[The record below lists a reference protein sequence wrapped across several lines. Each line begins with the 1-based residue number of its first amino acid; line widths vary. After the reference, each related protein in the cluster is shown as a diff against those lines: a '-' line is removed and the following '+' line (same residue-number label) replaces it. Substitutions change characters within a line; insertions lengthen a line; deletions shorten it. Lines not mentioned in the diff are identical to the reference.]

1 MRPDRIPGSTYRLQF
16 NAGFTF
22 RQAIAI
28 LDYLQDLGVT
38 DVYASPISRARRG
51 STHGYDVTDP
61 GEINP
66 EIGTPDD
73 FEHFAAMLRD
83 RRMGLLID
91 IVPNH
96 MAASL
101 ENDWWFDLLARGPS
115 SPAAR
120 HFDVDWTPAGGRGG
134 LRNRLLLPVL
144 GRPYGEVLE
153 AREIRVTL
161 DDEDGF
167 SIRYF
172 DHRFPMSAAS
182 LRLLAIW
189 LREEI
194 DEPDASR
201 SLSLL
206 AAEEDPR
213 AVADGILAVAPPKS
227 AHRRA
232 LRRLVSRVNSGRHTT
247 PSFSELDRLL
257 DLQHYRLSFWRLASA
272 ELNYRRFFDISELA
286 GLRVEERETFE
297 AVHRLPLELAR
308 RGIATGLRIDHV
320 DGLRDP
326 VGYLERLQDA
336 LPGKHF
342 YVVIE
347 KIFAIDEPMRPEFV
361 ASGTT
366 GYEFLNSINRPFV
379 DPSGLEQIDR
389 FYREFTDR
397 PFTFSNVVYRMK
409 RVAIKRLLPG
419 ELNRLAARC
428 ASLAARDRVGRD
440 ITFSDLRRAL
450 IEISACLPVY
460 RTYIRDGSPA
470 RADRALIEGAARA
483 AKELNPSVLHP
494 AIEFVSKSLQLQLSE
509 ESEPQKEDWV
519 DLVMRWQQFTGP
531 AMAKGF
537 EDTALYRA
545 NRLIAL
551 NEVGSDPDPG
561 PEFFTIEAFHEAAQA
576 RIERMPHTLNASSTH
591 DTKRSEDVRA
601 RIDALSEV
609 PDRWIRLVKQW
620 HQWNDQ
626 FRTAVGDRRAPGFN
640 EEWLLYQTLVGA
652 WPLREEEA
660 PSFRKRL
667 ETYLIK
673 AAREAKMHTSWL
685 EPDEEWE
692 KAIVRFA
699 QKVTD
704 PAQAPRFIRDF
715 RRFQREI
722 AFRGALTSLAQLVL
736 KATAPGVPDF
746 YQGTELWDFS
756 LVDPDNRRPVDYESR
771 RNALQQLRSRPS
783 EGDRVELCRELLH
796 RWKDGRVKLWVTS
809 RLLDARR
816 SHIEAFR
823 DGGYHPLDVKGDRA
837 DHAIAF
843 RRGSGKNAAIVL
855 VPRLVSSLSEAGT
868 FPLGAEIWG
877 DTAVPVGRA
886 GALRNI
892 FTDEKI
898 PMKSTS
904 LRLSR
909 ALANFPVAV
918 LVPA

>member
-22 RQAIAI
+22 PQATGI
-28 LDYLQDLGVT
+28 LDYLRDLGVT
-38 DVYASPISRARRG
+38 DVYASPIARARRG

-61 GEINP
+61 AEINP
-66 EIGTPDD
+66 EVGTPDD
-73 FEHFAAMLRD
+73 FEHFAAVLREK
-83 RRMGLLID
+83 RMGLLVD

-101 ENDWWFDLLARGPS
+101 ENDWWFDLLARGPA

-120 HFDVDWTPAGGRGG
+120 HFDVDWTPARAKGG

-153 AREIRVTL
+153 AREIRITL

-194 DEPDASR
+194 DDEDASR

-213 AVADGILAVAPPKS
+213 AVADGILSVAPAGTAS
-227 AHRRA
+227 RRA
-232 LRRLVSRVNSGRHTT
+232 LQRIVARVNSGRHTT
-247 PSFSELDRLL
+247 PRFSELDRLL
-257 DLQHYRLSFWRLASA
+257 DLQHYRLSFWRLASE

-308 RGIATGLRIDHV
+308 RGIVTGLRIDHV

-347 KIFAIDEPMRPEFV
+347 KIFAIDEPVRPEFV
-361 ASGTT
+361 VSGTT
-366 GYEFLNSINRPFV
+366 GYEFLNAINRPFV
-379 DPSGLEQIDR
+379 DSRGLERIDR

-397 PFTFSNVVYRMK
+397 PFTFANVVYRTK
-409 RVAIKRLLPG
+409 RVAIKRLLAG
-419 ELNRLAARC
+419 ELNRLAARF
-428 ASLAARDRVGRD
+428 ATLAARDRVGRD

-460 RTYIRDGSPA
+460 RTYVSDGSPA
-470 RADRALIEGAARA
+470 PADRALVEGAAKE
-483 AKELNPSVLHP
+483 AKTHNPKVLHP
-494 AIEFVSKSLQLQLSE
+494 AVDFVSKSLRLKLSE
-509 ESEPQKEDWV
+509 ESEPQKEDWI

-545 NRLIAL
+545 NRLVSL

-561 PEFFTIEAFHEAAQA
+561 PEFFTVDAFHQAAKA
-576 RIERMPHTLNASSTH
+576 RIARIPHTLNASSTH

-601 RIDALSEV
+601 RIDALSEM
-609 PDRWIRLVKQW
+609 PDRWIRSVKQW
-620 HQWNDQ
+620 HQWNDG
-626 FRTAVGDRRAPGFN
+626 FRTPVGDRRAPGFN
-640 EEWLLYQTLVGA
+640 EEWLLYQSLVGA
-652 WPLREEEA
+652 WPLREDEIPA
-660 PSFRKRL
+660 FRERL
-667 ETYLIK
+667 QTYLIK

-685 EPDEEWE
+685 EPDDAWE

-704 PAQAPRFIRDF
+704 PAEAPRFLRDF
-715 RRFQREI
+715 RRLHREI
-722 AFRGALTSLAQLVL
+722 AFHGAVISLAQLVL

-756 LVDPDNRRPVDYESR
+756 FVDPDNRRPVDYQLR
-771 RNALQQLRSRPS
+771 RDALQELRSRAAG
-783 EGDRVELCRELLH
+783 GDLVELCRALLH
-796 RWKDGRVKLWVTS
+796 RWKDGRLKLWVTS
-809 RLLDARR
+809 RLLEARR
-816 SHIEAFR
+816 SHLAAFR
-823 DGGYHPLDVKGDRA
+823 DGDYQPLNVKGDRA

-843 RRGSGKNAAIVL
+843 RRGTGKHAAIVV
-855 VPRLVSSLSEAGT
+855 VPRLASSLSAVGT
-868 FPLGAEIWG
+868 FPLGAEVWG
-877 DTAVPVGRA
+877 NTAMSVGRT
-886 GALRNI
+886 GTLRNI

-898 PMKSTS
+898 PMKTTS

-909 ALANFPVAV
+909 AMATFPVAV